1 MLGLFYCFLSS
12 GIFIKEI
19 RYLYIVSIKNN
30 ILLRFQII
38 LFPKTNLRRKQMA
51 KSDLLKEAI
60 ADAKAVKET
69 ALANAK
75 IALQEAFQPR
85 IKSMLETELIGELE
99 DDEMAMDEPMD
110 DMGDEM
116 GMDDMGDE
124 MGAEGEP
131 MDVGDIE
138 IDTDMDGEIDFT
150 GDIMSKPGMDA
161 EPEMDDMGDEPIDE
175 PMGDLEGDAAMGDDA
190 GDELGIEEIIRELEE
205 DLETEGTHE
214 GMYMAGEE
222 DVVAD
227 EEDLNAGMKYEMYS
241 ADKRGQEYNER
252 ADNFRVNEDSSIDDL
267 IEAILAE
274 EEDDKKMN
282 AAEEDKDEKAAKNEK
297 HCVAENKELK
307 STLGEAYD
315 TVSHLKSVINEVNLL
330 NAKLL
335 YTNKLFRNFDLNE
348 GQKMKVIENFDRAG
362 NTREAKLVFAT
373 LAESFH
379 KPTAG
384 KKIVKESKSMAS
396 KPVASTAPSKETT
409 QVLTEGFEQANRWK
423 KLAGLIK

>member
-1 MLGLFYCFLSS
+1 
-12 GIFIKEI
+12 
-19 RYLYIVSIKNN
+19 
-30 ILLRFQII
+30 
-38 LFPKTNLRRKQMA
+38 MA

-99 DDEMAMDEPMD
+99 DEEMGMEEPMD
-110 DMGDEM
+110 DMEPEM

-161 EPEMDDMGDEPIDE
+161 EPEMDMEPEMEPEMDM
-175 PMGDLEGDAAMGDDA
+175 DAAMGDDA

-205 DLETEGTHE
+205 DLHSEEME
-214 GMYMAGEE
+214 NEMYVNAEE
-222 DVVAD
+222 EMDDDVDMVA
-227 EEDLNAGMKYEMYS
+227 AGMRNEMDDPKAHTDGIELS
-241 ADKRGQEYNER
+241 E
-252 ADNFRVNEDSSIDDL
+252 SIDDL

-274 EEDDKKMN
+274 EEDENPKQGRGGKKKNEEMKDKKD
-282 AAEEDKDEKAAKNEK
+282 EEMKNEDNCK
-297 HCVAENKELK
+297 TKNEELK
-307 STLGEAYD
+307 ETLGEAYD

-379 KPTAG
+379 KPKRG

>member
-1 MLGLFYCFLSS
+1 
-12 GIFIKEI
+12 
-19 RYLYIVSIKNN
+19 
-30 ILLRFQII
+30 
-38 LFPKTNLRRKQMA
+38 MA

-99 DDEMAMDEPMD
+99 DEEMGMEEPMDDMAAEPAMD

-116 GMDDMGDE
+116 GD
-124 MGAEGEP
+124 EGEA

-161 EPEMDDMGDEPIDE
+161 EPEMDMEPEMEPEMDM
-175 PMGDLEGDAAMGDDA
+175 DAAMGDDA

-205 DLETEGTHE
+205 DLHSEEME
-214 GMYMAGEE
+214 NEMYVNAEE
-222 DVVAD
+222 EMDDDVDMVA
-227 EEDLNAGMKYEMYS
+227 AGMRNEMDDPKAHTDGIELS
-241 ADKRGQEYNER
+241 E
-252 ADNFRVNEDSSIDDL
+252 SIDDL

-274 EEDDKKMN
+274 EEDENPKENRGDAKKKNEEMKDKKD
-282 AAEEDKDEKAAKNEK
+282 EEMKNEDNCK
-297 HCVAENKELK
+297 TKNEELK
-307 STLGEAYD
+307 ETLGEAYD

-379 KPTAG
+379 KPKRG